1 MRPPAIADYP
11 KGAEMARRT
20 IDDFE
25 FVWMLRGHARYV
37 SDDNDLKFGP
47 GHLLLVPRGVRH
59 RLIWDP
65 LHASRHG
72 YVHFDPEQVGR
83 KADPE
88 VRLRRM
94 SEHDPLAGLCAYLL
108 WLGYKQGKGW
118 EVQAQRTLHLLL
130 TLYVSGPLPDD
141 DSGEDLP
148 RPLAAALDHLRLEW
162 GQMPLRRISVDE
174 LAAAASVSRSYLN
187 RLFQEKFETSP
198 AAALEALRCSRA
210 ETLLTRTTM
219 PIGSVAHQCG
229 FADLY
234 HFSHRFTR
242 RYGVSPSAFREE
254 GTTVTPTLD
263 HPGERRLAY
272 SVWG

>member
-11 KGAEMARRT
+11 RGAQMARRM

-37 SDDNDLKFGP
+37 SDDNDLKIGP
-47 GHLLLVPRGVRH
+47 GQLLLVPRGIRH

-65 LHASRHG
+65 LRASRHG
-72 YVHFDPEQVGR
+72 YVHFDPEQVGH
-83 KADPE
+83 KAHPE

-108 WLGYKQGKGW
+108 WLGYKQAMGW
-118 EVQAQRTLHLLL
+118 EVQAQRTLQLLL

-141 DSGEDLP
+141 DPHEDLP
-148 RPLAAALDHLRLEW
+148 RPLSAAVEHLRLEW

-187 RLFQEKFETSP
+187 RLFQEEFETSP
-198 AAALEALRCSRA
+198 ATALEALRCSRA

-219 PIGSVAHQCG
+219 TIGSVAHQCG

-254 GTTVTPTLD
+254 GTTDTPALD